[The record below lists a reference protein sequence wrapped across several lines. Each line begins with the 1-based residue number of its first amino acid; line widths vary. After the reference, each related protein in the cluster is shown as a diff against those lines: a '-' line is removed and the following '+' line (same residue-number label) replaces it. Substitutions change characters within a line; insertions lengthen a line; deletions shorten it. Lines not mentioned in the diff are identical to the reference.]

1 MDNQQ
6 IAKYFQEIGDLLEID
21 GANRFRVLA
30 YRNAAETLRNYGLE
44 MKEMYEKDPTSL
56 KEIPGIGFD
65 LKSKIEELLTTGKCQ
80 FHEELVNKYGQGV
93 LDILGIRGIGPKKVK
108 LFYTELGI
116 DNLEKLKAAAEKH
129 QLQELPRMGEKSENE
144 ILKAIEE
151 HSKYGQRMLLSQALP
166 LAQSIIEFLKP
177 HPAIEQICYAGSL
190 RRGKE
195 TIGDL
200 DILTSPFDINKA
212 PDIILAFQKYPEIS
226 NIIASGPTKSSVIL
240 NSGVQVDLR
249 VVEQKSF
256 GAALHYF
263 TGSKDHNVT
272 IRDLA
277 KKAHLRI
284 NEYGIYRI
292 GNREAT
298 NVEDMELEYIEG
310 ETEEKLYKV
319 VGLNYIPPTLRENRG
334 EFEASSNSE
343 LPNLVELKDLHGD
356 LHINSNYGLGK
367 NSLKEIADFFIQKK
381 FSYIAINDLLDSPES
396 RSPLTLEKLQEQIT
410 EIDQLNKTHA
420 GKLKIFKSINC
431 GINQKGQLNLPDDLE
446 TLPENLLAQLDF
458 ISISINSGFT
468 LPEPVQT
475 SRLINAM
482 QLPKV
487 KMLCHPTGRLLN
499 QRPAINANF
508 NKVIQHCAEHKI
520 ILEIN
525 SQPERLDLPDNLIKI
540 AKEQAAPLSL
550 NSDIQDLPKYE
561 HQIYFGLLTAQRGW
575 LEKSNLVNCQK
586 EFKI

>member
-30 YRNAAETLRNYGLE
+30 YRNAAETLRNYGME
-44 MKEMYEKDPTSL
+44 MKEIYEQDPASL
-56 KEIPGIGFD
+56 KAIPGIGFD

-80 FHEELVNKYGQGV
+80 FHQELVSKYGQGV
-93 LDILGIRGIGPKKVK
+93 LDILAIRGIGPKKVK
-108 LFYTELGI
+108 LFYTELGV
-116 DNLEKLKAAAEKH
+116 DNLEKLKAAAQQGK
-129 QLQELPRMGEKSENE
+129 LRELPRMGEKSETE

-151 HSKYGQRMLLSQALP
+151 SSKYGSRMLLSQALP
-166 LAQSIIEFLKP
+166 LAESIVEFLKP

-200 DILTSPFDINKA
+200 DILTSPYDLNKA

-240 NSGVQVDLR
+240 NNGVQVDLR
-249 VVEQKSF
+249 VVEKKSF

-263 TGSKDHNVT
+263 TGSKDHNVF
-272 IRDLA
+272 IRDIA
-277 KKAHLRI
+277 KKAFLRI
-284 NEYGIYRI
+284 NEYGIFRI
-292 GNREAT
+292 GNREAIT
-298 NVEDMELEYIEG
+298 VEDMELEYLEG
-310 ETEEKLYKV
+310 ETEEKLFKV
-319 VGLNYIPPTLRENRG
+319 VGLNFIPPTLRENRG
-334 EFEASSNSE
+334 EFDASLNNK
-343 LPNLVELKDLHGD
+343 LPNLVQTTDLQGD

-367 NSLKEIADFFIQKK
+367 NSLTEIAEFFIAKK
-381 FSYIAINDLLDSPES
+381 FNYIAINDLLDSPES
-396 RSPLTLEKLQEQIT
+396 RSPLTLERLQEQFK
-410 EIDQLNKTHA
+410 EIDQLNKTHQ
-420 GKLKIFKSINC
+420 GKLKIYKAITC
-431 GINQKGQLNLPDDLE
+431 TINQKGELNFPDDLE
-446 TLPENLLAQLDF
+446 KLPENILAELDF
-458 ISISINSGFT
+458 ISISLNSGFT

-475 SRLINAM
+475 ARLINAM

-487 KMLCHPTGRLLN
+487 KMLCHPTSRILN

-508 NKVIQHCAEHKI
+508 TKVIQHAAVNQI

-525 SQPERLDLPDNLIKI
+525 SRPDRLDLPDNLIKV

-550 NSDIQDLPKYE
+550 NSDIRDLAE
-561 HQIYFGLLTAQRGW
+561 FDRQIFYGLLTSQRGW
-575 LEKSNLVNCQK
+575 LEKSNLINCQK
-586 EFKI
+586 QLPF

>member
-80 FHEELVNKYGQGV
+80 FHAELVNKYGQGV

-108 LFYTELGI
+108 LFYTELGV
-116 DNLEKLKAAAEKH
+116 DNLEKLKAAAEKQ
-129 QLQELPRMGEKSENE
+129 QLRELPRMGEKSELE

-166 LAQSIIEFLKP
+166 LAQSILEFLKP

-200 DILTSPFDINKA
+200 DILTSPYDINKA

-249 VVEQKSF
+249 VVEKKSF

-263 TGSKDHNVT
+263 TGSKDHNVS
-272 IRDLA
+272 IRDQA
-277 KKAHLRI
+277 KKAFLRI
-284 NEYGIYRI
+284 NEYGIFRI
-292 GNREAT
+292 GNREAIT
-298 NVEDMELEYIEG
+298 VEDMELEYLEG
-310 ETEEKLYKV
+310 ETEEKLFKV

-334 EFEASSNSE
+334 EFEASLNNK
-343 LPNLVELKDLHGD
+343 LPNLVELKDLRGD

-367 NSLKEIADFFIQKK
+367 NSLTEIAEFFIQKK
-381 FSYIAINDLLDSPES
+381 YSYLAINDLLDNPET
-396 RSPLTLEKLQEQIT
+396 RSPLTLEKLSQQIQ
-410 EIDQLNKTHA
+410 EIDQLNKKYQ
-420 GKLKIFKSINC
+420 GKLKIYKAVHC
-431 GINQKGQLNLPDDLE
+431 TINQKGQLNLPDDLE
-446 TLPENLLAQLDF
+446 NLPEDLLAQLDF
-458 ISISINSGFT
+458 ISVSINSGFT
-468 LPEPVQT
+468 LPEPTQT
-475 SRLINAM
+475 GRLLTAL

-499 QRPAINANF
+499 QRAAINANF
-508 NKVIQHCAEHKI
+508 NKVIQYCAEHQI

-525 SQPERLDLPDNLIKI
+525 SQPERLDLPDNLIKV

-550 NSDIQDLPKYE
+550 NSDIHALDQYDQ
-561 HQIYFGLLTAQRGW
+561 QIYFGLLTAQRGW
-575 LEKSNLVNCQK
+575 LEKTHLINCQP
-586 EFKI
+586 ELKI